1 MHPLSLLDNGSLAFF
16 FAEYYFEVKYKPGK
30 NTTSANALS
39 RRPNYEL
46 AHVTTMSS
54 SIIY

>member
-54 SIIY
+54 SIID